1 MFGIGWADSSLSI
14 SSTTYKLRVESGAF
28 SSGWGNQSNAAAV
41 HLFGGNL
48 VARPVL
54 RLYPKQCG
62 IDKAGESVS
71 RQTFPKLSH
80 FIDIFPRLPHSEG
93 MEMKLKAIPVLMLA
107 MLSSSLV
114 HAVDITGAGST
125 FAAPIYAKW
134 ADAYHK
140 SGGGKINYQ
149 GIGSSGGIKQIQ
161 AKTVDFA
168 GSDAPLKDVELTKDG
183 LFQFP
188 TVVGGVVPAI
198 NVPGIKAGEI
208 TLSGPVLGDIYLGK
222 IKKWNDPAIVALNP
236 KVKLPDL
243 DIAVVRRADGSGT
256 SFIWT
261 NYLSKV
267 NPEWKSKVGEG
278 TTVAWPTGSGG
289 KGNDGVAA
297 FVQRLP
303 GTIGYVEWAYAK
315 QNHMIYTAMKNES
328 GAVVEPTTETFK
340 AAAAGADWKKS
351 FYQILTNEPGKDA
364 WPVVGATFVLL
375 HTVQDKPEQAKETLK
390 FFEWSFKNGTSAADS
405 LDYISL
411 PQSVVSEIENQ
422 WKVRV
427 KDATGKS
434 VAP

>member
-1 MFGIGWADSSLSI
+1 MKVSLFAIVILALGTGIA
-14 SSTTYKLRVESGAF
+14 
-28 SSGWGNQSNAAAV
+28 QAA
-41 HLFGGNL
+41 
-48 VARPVL
+48 
-54 RLYPKQCG
+54 
-62 IDKAGESVS
+62 
-71 RQTFPKLSH
+71 
-80 FIDIFPRLPHSEG
+80 
-93 MEMKLKAIPVLMLA
+93 
-107 MLSSSLV
+107 
-114 HAVDITGAGST
+114 DITGAGST
-125 FAAPIYAKW
+125 FAAPIYTKW
-134 ADAYHK
+134 ADAYQK
-140 SGGGKINYQ
+140 SGGGKVNYQ

-168 GSDAPLKDVELTKDG
+168 GSDAPLKDDQLAKDG

-198 NVPGIKAGEI
+198 NVPGVKAGEL

-278 TTVAWPTGSGG
+278 TTVNWPTGTGG

-303 GTIGYVEWAYAK
+303 GAIGYVEWAYAK
-315 QNHMIYTAMKNES
+315 QNHMVYTAMKNES
-328 GAVVEPTTETFK
+328 GAVVQPDTETFK

-375 HTVQDKPEQAKETLK
+375 HTAQDKPEQGKETLK
-390 FFEWSFKNGTSAADS
+390 FFDWAFRNGTPAADS

-411 PQSVVSEIENQ
+411 PPSVVSEIKSQ
-422 WKVRV
+422 WKEKVR
-427 KDATGKS
+427 DTSGKS
-434 VAP
+434 VAE

>member
-1 MFGIGWADSSLSI
+1 
-14 SSTTYKLRVESGAF
+14 
-28 SSGWGNQSNAAAV
+28 
-41 HLFGGNL
+41 
-48 VARPVL
+48 
-54 RLYPKQCG
+54 
-62 IDKAGESVS
+62 
-71 RQTFPKLSH
+71 
-80 FIDIFPRLPHSEG
+80 
-93 MEMKLKAIPVLMLA
+93 MKLMQTALAGVAGALFAIA
-107 MLSSSLV
+107 A
-114 HAVDITGAGST
+114 HAADITGAGST
-125 FAAPIYAKW
+125 FAAPIYTKW
-134 ADAYHK
+134 ADAYQK
-140 SGGGKINYQ
+140 SGGGKVNYQ

-168 GSDAPLKDVELTKDG
+168 GSDAPMKDEDLAKAG

-198 NVPGIKAGEI
+198 NVPGVKAGEI

-222 IKKWNDPAIVALNP
+222 IKKWNDPEIVALNP

-267 NPEWKSKVGEG
+267 SPEWKSKVGEG
-278 TTVAWPTGSGG
+278 TTVNWPTGTGG

-303 GTIGYVEWAYAK
+303 GAIGYVEWAYAK
-315 QNHMIYTAMKNES
+315 QNHMVYTAMKNEA
-328 GAVVEPTTETFK
+328 GAVVQPDTETFK

-375 HTVQDKPEQAKETLK
+375 HTAQDKPEQGKETLK
-390 FFEWSFKNGTSAADS
+390 FFDWAFKNGTPAADS

-411 PQSVVSEIENQ
+411 PPSVVSEIKAQ
-422 WKVRV
+422 WKEKV
-427 KDATGKS
+427 KDASGKP
-434 VAP
+434 VAE

>member
-1 MFGIGWADSSLSI
+1 MRLSRFAIVILALGAGIA
-14 SSTTYKLRVESGAF
+14 
-28 SSGWGNQSNAAAV
+28 QAA
-41 HLFGGNL
+41 
-48 VARPVL
+48 
-54 RLYPKQCG
+54 
-62 IDKAGESVS
+62 
-71 RQTFPKLSH
+71 
-80 FIDIFPRLPHSEG
+80 
-93 MEMKLKAIPVLMLA
+93 
-107 MLSSSLV
+107 
-114 HAVDITGAGST
+114 DITGAGST
-125 FAAPIYAKW
+125 FAAPIYTKW
-134 ADAYHK
+134 ADAYQK
-140 SGGGKINYQ
+140 SGGGKVNYQ

-168 GSDAPLKDVELTKDG
+168 GSDAPLKDDQLAKDG

-267 NPEWKSKVGEG
+267 SPDWKSKVGEG
-278 TTVAWPTGSGG
+278 TTVNWPTGTGG

-303 GTIGYVEWAYAK
+303 GAIGYVEWAYAK
-315 QNHMIYTAMKNES
+315 QNHMVYAAMKNEA
-328 GAVVEPTTETFK
+328 GAVVQPSTETFK

-375 HTVQDKPEQAKETLK
+375 HTAQDKPDQGKETLK
-390 FFEWSFKNGTSAADS
+390 FFDWAFKNGSAAADS

-411 PQSVVSEIENQ
+411 PESVVAEIKSQ
-422 WKVRV
+422 WKEKV
-427 KDATGKS
+427 KDASGKP

>member
-1 MFGIGWADSSLSI
+1 
-14 SSTTYKLRVESGAF
+14 
-28 SSGWGNQSNAAAV
+28 
-41 HLFGGNL
+41 
-48 VARPVL
+48 
-54 RLYPKQCG
+54 
-62 IDKAGESVS
+62 
-71 RQTFPKLSH
+71 
-80 FIDIFPRLPHSEG
+80 
-93 MEMKLKAIPVLMLA
+93 MKLKSIPVVMLA
-107 MLSSSLV
+107 LLSV
-114 HAVDITGAGST
+114 TAADAADITGAGST
-125 FAAPIYAKW
+125 FALPIYTKW
-134 ADAYHK
+134 ADAYQK
-140 SGGGKINYQ
+140 SGGGKVNYQ

-168 GSDAPLKDVELTKDG
+168 GSDAPLKDDQLAKDG

-261 NYLSKV
+261 DYLSKV

-278 TTVAWPTGSGG
+278 TTVSWPTGTGG

-303 GTIGYVEWAYAK
+303 GAIGNVEWAYAK
-315 QNHMIYTAMKNES
+315 QNHMVYTAMKNES
-328 GAVVEPTTETFK
+328 GADVQPTTDTFK

-364 WPVVGATFVLL
+364 WPAVGATFVLL
-375 HTVQDKPEQAKETLK
+375 HTAQDKPEQGKETLK
-390 FFEWSFKNGTSAADS
+390 FFQWAFKNGTPAADS

-411 PQSVVSEIENQ
+411 PQSVVSEIESQ
-422 WKVRV
+422 WKEKV
-427 KDATGKS
+427 KDASGKP
-434 VAP
+434 VAE